1 MRTSPAEPVAPSR
14 SSSGTRGQREAP
26 LKTPSGTSKAEAG
39 SKHTD
44 EREPLRVRSR
54 WATLGLSMLT
64 GLLLSLIFAPINWWA
79 LAYVCMVPWLV
90 AICTAERQGWLYF
103 SSYLTG
109 FAFFFINLHW
119 LWDVAFIEKAGVHWP
134 VGTFALAVYLAVYF
148 PLSAWPVHHAW
159 VRWRLPAAIVF
170 PVVWVASEMLRAWV
184 MTGFP
189 WFFLAHSH
197 YRVLS
202 LIQVSDLVG
211 AYGVTFVIAMVNGC
225 VVDLLLGWFWV
236 RRHPWRIRRRMVGAS
251 VVVTVLSLA
260 ATIAY
265 GRYCLATI
273 ALTEGPRVAV
283 IQEHYPLEV
292 LDEGEGPSA
301 FEKLAAHLRLAIQ
314 ATHDEPDILAFPETA
329 WGDVLNPDFL
339 EAKQLIAGYVNRARQ
354 LYSRR
359 TDAILRA
366 LTRGDEGAIVT
377 HLRAL
382 GIGMDDVG
390 GLGPTYV
397 LVGSLAYEL
406 FPTAVYPKIKR
417 YNSAYLYES
426 TGREEPDRYDKVH
439 LVLFGEFVPFRYGR
453 LHFLYQSLNNIT
465 PWGRSGTEYSL
476 TAGSQ
481 FKVLSLRARSQND
494 RTYRFGVPIC
504 YEDCMP
510 YVCRAFVGQGHE
522 AKQADFLLN
531 ISNDGWFHHGAE
543 HVQHLAICV
552 FRAVENRVAIARAV
566 NTGVSAFIDPI
577 GRVHGMIG
585 EGETGY
591 LVRTLKL
598 SDRFAPYTQWGD
610 WFARVCGLLA
620 AAVLVESV
628 IGRLRRWWRLH
639 RSAAD
644 AGATQSG

>member
-1 MRTSPAEPVAPSR
+1 MKTS
-14 SSSGTRGQREAP
+14 
-26 LKTPSGTSKAEAG
+26 SGTSKTDPRRRD
-39 SKHTD
+39 TD
-44 EREPLRVRSR
+44 ERKPLRIRSR
-54 WATLGLSMLT
+54 WAVLGLSMLT
-64 GLLLSLIFAPINWWA
+64 ALLLSLIFAPVNCWP
-79 LAYVCMVPWLV
+79 LSYVCMVPWLLAV
-90 AICTAERQGWLYF
+90 CTAERQGWLYA
-103 SSYLTG
+103 SSYVAG
-109 FAFFFINLHW
+109 FIFFFLNLHW
-119 LWDVAFIEKAGVHWP
+119 LWDVAFIEALGVRWP
-134 VGTFALAVYLAVYF
+134 AGTFAMAVYLAVYF
-148 PLSAWPVHHAW
+148 PLSAWPVHHAC

-170 PVVWVASEMLRAWV
+170 PVVWVANEMLRAWV

-189 WFFLAHSH
+189 WFFLSHSH
-197 YRVLS
+197 YRVLA

-225 VVDLLLGWFWV
+225 AADLLLGWLLV
-236 RRHPWRIRRRMVGAS
+236 RRHPWRIRRRMVRAS
-251 VVVTVLSLA
+251 VVVTVLGVA

-265 GRYCLATI
+265 GRYRLATI
-273 ALTEGPRVAV
+273 ALAEGPRVAV
-283 IQEHYPLEV
+283 IQEDYPLEV

-314 ATHDEPDILAFPETA
+314 AAHDEPDILAFPETA

-339 EAKQLIAGYVNRARQ
+339 EAKQLIAGYVGRARQ

-366 LTRGDEGAIVT
+366 LARGDERALVT
-377 HLRAL
+377 HLEAL
-382 GIGMDDVG
+382 GIGMGDAN
-390 GLGPTYV
+390 GLSPTYV
-397 LVGSLAYEL
+397 LVGSMAYEL

-439 LVLFGEFVPFRYGR
+439 LVLFGEFVPFRDGR
-453 LHFLYQSLNNIT
+453 LHLLYQSLNSIT
-465 PWGRSGTEYSL
+465 PWGRSGSEYSL

-481 FKVLSLRARSQND
+481 FKVLTMRANSQNG

-543 HVQHLAICV
+543 HMQHLAICV

-566 NTGVSAFIDPI
+566 NTGVSAFIDPV
-577 GRVHGMIG
+577 GRVHGMID

-598 SDRFAPYTQWGD
+598 SDRFAPYTRWGD
-610 WFARVCGLLA
+610 WFAMMCGLLV
-620 AAVLVESV
+620 AAVLAESV
-628 IGRLRRWWRLH
+628 IARLRRWWKLH
-639 RSAAD
+639 RSAD
-644 AGATQSG
+644 QAGATQSG